1 MSEAEAWA
9 VAIEGDRQ
17 ALVIEHLLEYAVTV
31 EPAPDVLVV
40 TVGEQGPPGP
50 PGPAGGGAGE
60 TNPAFTYTAGLLSR
74 IDYASGAH
82 KLFTYTAGVLMQLDY
97 VVGAVTTRKTFTY
110 NPDGSLASI
119 TQAVL

>member
-1 MSEAEAWA
+1 MTARKPVVIVGGRVAELP
-9 VAIEGDRQ
+9 VGDT
-17 ALVIEHLLEYAVTV
+17 LE
-31 EPAPDVLVV
+31 
-40 TVGEQGPPGP
+40 
-50 PGPAGGGAGE
+50 GGGSDP
-60 TNPAFTYTAGLLSR
+60 TFTYTAERVTR

-82 KLFTYTAGVLMQLDY
+82 KLFTYTAGVLTQLDY

>member
-1 MSEAEAWA
+1 MSSRLITKNSQTPGAAPVSADLQTGELA
-9 VAIEGDRQ
+9 VNTADGRLFTRHSD
-17 ALVIEHLLEYAVTV
+17 
-31 EPAPDVLVV
+31 
-40 TVGEQGPPGP
+40 GEIKEIG
-50 PGPAGGGAGE
+50 AGGQ
-60 TNPAFTYTAGLLSR
+60 PAVVEIDPEFTYTAGLVTR

-82 KLFTYTAGVLMQLDY
+82 KLFTYTAGVLTQLDY

>member
-1 MSEAEAWA
+1 MSSPL
-9 VAIEGDRQ
+9 IKGSRNKPF
-17 ALVIEHLLEYAVTV
+17 VIA
-31 EPAPDVLVV
+31 A
-40 TVGEQGPPGP
+40 GIPGP
-50 PGPAGGGAGE
+50 RGIPGPGQAAE
-60 TNPAFTYTAGLLSR
+60 KDPAFTYTAGLVTR

-82 KLFTYTAGVLMQLDY
+82 KLFTYTAGVLTQLDY

>member
-1 MSEAEAWA
+1 MDEAYLAL
-9 VAIEGDRQ
+9 IETPVGDSGEVEREY
-17 ALVIEHLLEYAVTV
+17 LVSLHLPELEI
-31 EPAPDVLVV
+31 V

-60 TNPAFTYTAGLLSR
+60 TSPAFTYNAGRVTR

-82 KLFTYTAGVLMQLDY
+82 KLFTYAAGVLTQLDY

-110 NPDGSLASI
+110 NPDGTLAAI

>member
-1 MSEAEAWA
+1 MTS
-9 VAIEGDRQ
+9 G
-17 ALVIEHLLEYAVTV
+17 
-31 EPAPDVLVV
+31 VLVKR
-40 TVGEQGPPGP
+40 VGEPFVLAAGIPGPPGP
-50 PGPAGGGAGE
+50 PGPGGGGAGE
-60 TNPAFTYTAGLLSR
+60 TNPAFTYNAGRVTR

-82 KLFTYTAGVLMQLDY
+82 KLFTYTAGVLTQLDY